1 MKEAPHIAGPLF
13 WGRDVE
19 LESVGEG
26 HCSGRDRRCWSA
38 VAAAVTAPE
47 IVNGTR
53 GTWMVLLRM
62 SAVAAVL
69 NAAAY
74 LKKSPLPAVEE
85 EKKGD

>member
-1 MKEAPHIAGPLF
+1 MLSWKVWAKGIAAAVIG
-13 WGRDVE
+13 G
-19 LESVGEG
+19 GA
-26 HCSGRDRRCWSA
+26 SA

-85 EKKGD
+85 EKTGD